1 MPFGLRSAETD
12 KIARGAATRWM
23 VAVEVG
29 SASELLQFQ
38 AAEVQ
43 RCLGPGCSE
52 QVAVMPDIAL
62 LPGSPA
68 PTYTAR
74 FGTSVQSIQVWAD
87 LDQDFELSDND
98 VVVTSGATTSS
109 RCLLAVVTF
118 ASPVGDVEA
127 GHFFFQEAV
136 GRRCNG
142 GAATATRVNDQSDS
156 QWQLP
161 FVPEDGTDGEG
172 ISVTVKSTFS
182 GGGDTTPTFTEPAP
196 VSFSFATT
204 VAATQLFEHPGS
216 TPSTHSPGLALS
228 LADSS
233 SASLLLLRVTFAL
246 PVQLFSPL
254 RDLFVQGARLADDNA
269 WVDSATFSRVWNVT
283 LQPVGNLSD
292 VSVVVLPCIEAGRD
306 EQSTSVPWSRVGDGL
321 TSCSAAAPRIA
332 SDSEVFTIEANV
344 SAIATKAEWRISF
357 DGLPSSVLAPSA
369 FVSETRLIAALTFS
383 IPVAAVPRSA
393 FKLVAGVE
401 QVVGTGVISLPDGN
415 IWAKA
420 LPEGNYSGAPSFGP
434 STVWAIIVDVRDK
447 QSRLAFSAEA
457 IETCSDL
464 DLDGLGESCQAGNF
478 PPVPLVP
485 DPSVLVGTRLPTA
498 EAEFGSTVTSIQL
511 YTTDGRRVDAPHGP
525 GVIHDRCFEARFELS
540 RAVNNFY
547 ADIISATGADVKDCA
562 DLEAQFPPD
571 PTVLDPDNALAERSW
586 RVSLYVRSDI
596 AVRPLGITVSV
607 LNTTSV
613 PHPRIFSAATSTAI
627 EYRAKLVA
635 MAFQDAPGATGSLS
649 TRQPVTVASTVSTS
663 GWQGWSASSR
673 LILSVSFESPVSGFS
688 VFRDLALTGFRP
700 VREAVPMQFEVAEG
714 LEIAE
719 RWSVELEVSGKTAT
733 GLASVLPFSSHSCES
748 DDPEFIASPLQVH
761 LFEDLTGNGD
771 VDGLDKSLDA
781 RTAGKQPVTASRCLR
796 AAVTLNVPVLSL
808 AVSSFALRGLSA
820 VACSDRAV
828 PSAVSGPIGS
838 YRYELAVEWDQV
850 SDPNDVGVSFR
861 GCNTS
866 MPRVLGTPLGVS
878 AELRTTLLAIQVS
891 ENATGRIVPEAGISS
906 DGHFIVTLR
915 FDQAVGGLTFESP
928 GR

>member
-1 MPFGLRSAETD
+1 MDRSSSFT
-12 KIARGAATRWM
+12 
-23 VAVEVG
+23 
-29 SASELLQFQ
+29 Q
-38 AAEVQ
+38 
-43 RCLGPGCSE
+43 
-52 QVAVMPDIAL
+52 PD
-62 LPGSPA
+62 
-68 PTYTAR
+68 
-74 FGTSVQSIQVWAD
+74 V
-87 LDQDFELSDND
+87 ELSEPDPW
-98 VVVTSGATTSS
+98 TSS
-109 RCLLAVVTF
+109 RCLVGLVNFTRPTLLTSKSVDSLELEGLAALQCGNENA
-118 ASPVGDVEA
+118 ASEFQPAAQPGPPVEA
-127 GHFFFQEAV
+127 GQPSLLWSIALVIPDDGVARGKVSFGLGSDASAFPPFL
-136 GRRCNG
+136 
-142 GAATATRVNDQSDS
+142 AATAVTTSVQTRVVEMELREVPGSEGSVHKASAVLVASTNATLATAAAPPALPANRS
-156 QWQLP
+156 LP
-161 FVPEDGTDGEG
+161 FYEELERLSFAVHDGVNYSWPPQQLQGATSASELFLRVKFNSLVSNVAAGRDLVLKGLVALEDGRVIDTAGNGRFRANTWEFRLG
-172 ISVTVKSTFS
+172 VTGT
-182 GGGDTTPTFTEPAP
+182 AR
-196 VSFSFATT
+196 T
-204 VAATQLFEHPGS
+204 VRA
-216 TPSTHSPGLALS
+216 
-228 LADSS
+228 
-233 SASLLLLRVTFAL
+233 
-246 PVQLFSPL
+246 
-254 RDLFVQGARLADDNA
+254 
-269 WVDSATFSRVWNVT
+269 
-283 LQPVGNLSD
+283 
-292 VSVVVLPCIEAGRD
+292 SVVPFNSYSCIEAGRD